1 MSGHDLYLVLRERVE
16 TVAEGFTIGKDVLD
30 AAQQARGF
38 SHERMGR
45 ELGISEKTWRRWKA
59 VGVVP
64 YEKLDDVAKVLR
76 LEIERPTQKVVI
88 GSARDE
94 DQMAALRAELAE
106 VRGEMAE
113 LARLLREQ
121 AQPEVAPAVRKGR
134 QRSA

>member
-45 ELGISEKTWRRWKA
+45 ELEISEKTWRRWKA
-59 VGVVP
+59 AGVVP

-76 LEIERPTQKVVI
+76 LELERPQPQRIVVQEVS
-88 GSARDE
+88 GDE
-94 DQMAALRAELAE
+94 LALLRGEIQELRAAIDRVEML
-106 VRGEMAE
+106 VRDAFPG
-113 LARLLREQ
+113 
-121 AQPEVAPAVRKGR
+121 APA
-134 QRSA
+134 SASSR